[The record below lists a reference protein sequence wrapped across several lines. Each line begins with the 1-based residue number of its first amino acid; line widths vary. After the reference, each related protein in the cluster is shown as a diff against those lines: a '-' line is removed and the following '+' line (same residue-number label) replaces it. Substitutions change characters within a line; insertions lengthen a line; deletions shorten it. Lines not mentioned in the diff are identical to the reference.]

1 MLLPVQA
8 DMRLLKMYES
18 GLPAWAVFL
27 ARYGL
32 WYRPWFRRAA
42 YLAFIAISIFS
53 MAVGFWDLYKN
64 VPYVD
69 QVTPL
74 LGTLA
79 PTSDSL
85 ATNWCPRL
93 YVSVESDMQGCFLP
107 CRKLK

>member
-1 MLLPVQA
+1 
-8 DMRLLKMYES
+8 MRLLKMYES

-27 ARYGL
+27 PRYGL

-69 QVTPL
+69 KVLRPPL
-74 LGTLA
+74 PPLPSPHIHTRIAGAKSAKLLQSRA
-79 PTSDSL
+79 
-85 ATNWCPRL
+85 AGRL
-93 YVSVESDMQGCFLP
+93 DPVLIAAML
-107 CRKLK
+107 